1 MRSTTVLAVIAVLA
15 LGGAAASGYEAWQKA
30 GELERTRSELAST
43 ASALE
48 KAKAE
53 TRAARDEVSAARKD
67 LAEQKSAL
75 DQMRSE
81 VAAAAAFLEAEKAIQ
96 ARLRQELS
104 LANEKL
110 ALFTRRPQQTITDVR
125 VIQPSIQAIKIAP
138 GSGPTAIGRGM
149 AAPVPA
155 PAGR

>member
-30 GELERTRSELAST
+30 GEAERARSELAST
-43 ASALE
+43 VSALE

-53 TRAARDEVSAARKD
+53 ARAAKDELSAARKD

-81 VAAAAAFLEAEKAIQ
+81 VAAAAAFLEAEK
-96 ARLRQELS
+96 
-104 LANEKL
+104 
-110 ALFTRRPQQTITDVR
+110 
-125 VIQPSIQAIKIAP
+125 SIQV
-138 GSGPTAIGRGM
+138 RL
-149 AAPVPA
+149 
-155 PAGR
+155 